1 SPIPDHAFFEQPQFE
16 RLLGDNLLQV
26 LRLAPELL
34 DLIGRRG
41 PRRVAGEPALT
52 GLQKLLRPR
61 VTHALGDTFAPAK
74 LGDLGLAAQAIE
86 YNADLLFRRVVLPGC
101 PPDVAN
107 KRLGRRRRGVGF
119 LSHLR
124 SARAT
129 MSQKSSDPQRDK
141 LPYAHIYA

>member
-1 SPIPDHAFFEQPQFE
+1 MRRASCLVSPIPDHAFFEQPQFE

-61 VTHALGDTFAPAK
+61 VIHALGDTFAPATLAICGCLSRRSSLKITQSSFLTCEAWACRPIPKDEGDFLESK
-74 LGDLGLAAQAIE
+74 LI
-86 YNADLLFRRVVLPGC
+86 
-101 PPDVAN
+101 
-107 KRLGRRRRGVGF
+107 
-119 LSHLR
+119 
-124 SARAT
+124 
-129 MSQKSSDPQRDK
+129 
-141 LPYAHIYA
+141 